1 MLDDCVRDSVFR
13 AGNNERGRC
22 TENKKI
28 RKIKHADKNKDGRIS
43 AKEYHKEKKF
53 EKRVKSKVNK
63 PWEAKADK
71 NKDGY
76 VGPKE
81 AHVAKTKKYLKTK
94 SAVDTKWEKKADSD
108 GDGRVSAKELRSH
121 HLTVMD
127 KDGNGKIDAKERR
140 VFWLK
145 KKSKVNT
152 VYEKKYDADGN
163 GYITGDEA
171 KELLRDRLRIINTHG
186 RAIVNT
192 DLEREYDANGD
203 GVIDKEEAK
212 AIRDAVGE
220 N

>member
-1 MLDDCVRDSVFR
+1 MKTRYWMTVFVAVCFVLATMSGADAR
-13 AGNNERGRC
+13 RIKR
-22 TENKKI
+22 I
-28 RKIKHADKNKDGRIS
+28 RKRAR
-43 AKEYHKEKKF
+43 
-53 EKRVKSKVNK
+53 RVKSKVNK

-81 AHVAKTKKYLKTK
+81 AHVAKTKKHLKTK
-94 SAVDTKWEKKADSD
+94 SAVDTKWEKKADTD
-108 GDGRVSAKELRSH
+108 GDGRVSVKELRTH
-121 HLTVMD
+121 RHTVMD
-127 KDGNGKIDAKERR
+127 KDGNGKINAKERR
-140 VFWLK
+140 MFWLK

-152 VYEKKYDADGN
+152 AYEKKYDADGN

-203 GVIDKEEAK
+203 GVIDVEEAK
-212 AIRDAVGE
+212 AIKDAVGDK
-220 N
+220 